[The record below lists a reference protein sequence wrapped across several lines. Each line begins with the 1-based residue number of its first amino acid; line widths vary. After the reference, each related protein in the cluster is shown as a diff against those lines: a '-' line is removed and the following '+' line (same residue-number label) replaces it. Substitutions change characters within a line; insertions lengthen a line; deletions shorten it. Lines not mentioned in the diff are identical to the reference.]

1 MAGADAQ
8 RSGPRAAASIVV
20 ELCISPGPRQVEI
33 ETLHLCPGSTVEQAL
48 RASALRQRFAELC
61 AAPGAVWALWGRAV
75 RPEVV
80 LRDGDRLALC
90 RPLQVDPK
98 EARRLRYRAEGLRR
112 HAPRPKVKRR
122 PREEPA
128 AATADPAAD

>member
-1 MAGADAQ
+1 MAGAEVVVT
-8 RSGPRAAASIVV
+8 GPDGAESMVV
-20 ELCISPGPRQVEI
+20 ELCISQGPRQVEI
-33 ETLHLCPGSTVEQAL
+33 ETLQLRPGSTVELAL
-48 RASALRQRFAELC
+48 LASTLRQRFAELC